1 MKKSV
6 FKALVIIAFIVFTV
20 GFIFIGLPWAI
31 QSAFSIFGI
40 SVSYEQA
47 IALLTLTIFILE
59 SLKE

>member
-1 MKKSV
+1 MKKSAIKV
-6 FKALVIIAFIVFTV
+6 LVIIAFIVSTL

-31 QSAFSIFGI
+31 HVAFSTFGI

-47 IALLTLTIFILE
+47 IALLSLTIFILN